1 MVAGVPGVI
10 VGLIIAVVE
19 FVVGVYAIGK
29 VREIARG
36 QYLPGVPYRTAAP
49 GPIGPGLSMRAPAY
63 MG

>member
-1 MVAGVPGVI
+1 MIVLTAISIASAFVGLVVAGVPGVI

-36 QYLPGVPYRTAAP
+36 GDR
-49 GPIGPGLSMRAPAY
+49 
-63 MG
+63 